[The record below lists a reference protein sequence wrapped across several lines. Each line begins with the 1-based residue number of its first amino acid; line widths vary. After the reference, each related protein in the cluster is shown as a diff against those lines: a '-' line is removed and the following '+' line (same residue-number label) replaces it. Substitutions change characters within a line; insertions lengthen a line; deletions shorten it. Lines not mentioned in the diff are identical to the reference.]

1 MVLTNETGMPA
12 ASTIANRAS
21 TTNPRS
27 PVKLIA
33 MDIDGTLLDSQSRLS
48 PENIAAI
55 TEAAERG
62 IEIVIVTGRRFHSAR
77 WTVDALPCDFHVI
90 ATNGALVKSK
100 DGITLQRHLLPAH
113 IARRVLDATEEFRPC
128 AGVIFD
134 RIRERQIVFEKID
147 WNGPYV
153 GPYLSRH
160 RDFVAEVV
168 PLTDCLDEDPLEVM
182 FIGECD
188 RLARVMKLVENLPYA
203 NEYTLAQT
211 VYAHRNL
218 SMLDVLQKGV
228 NKGAAL
234 AAWAAH
240 LGIARDEVM
249 ALGDNWNDREMLEY
263 AGLAVAMSNCVPEL
277 RDLGCQMTLSNDA
290 SGVAHAIRNFV
301 LNGEHG

>member
-1 MVLTNETGMPA
+1 MVQTNTTGMPT
-12 ASTIANRAS
+12 ASTIANHAPAANR
-21 TTNPRS
+21 RS

-33 MDIDGTLLDSQSRLS
+33 MDIDGTLLDSKSRLS

-55 TEAAERG
+55 SEAAKRG

-100 DGITLQRHLLPAH
+100 DGATLQRHLLPAH

-134 RIRERQIVFEKID
+134 RTRERQVIFEKID

-160 RDFVAEVV
+160 REFVAEVA

-182 FIGECD
+182 FIGECH
-188 RLARVMKLVENLPYA
+188 RLDRVMKLLEDLPYA

-211 VYAHRNL
+211 VYALRNL
-218 SMLDVLQKGV
+218 SMLDVLRKGV

-234 AAWAAH
+234 AAWAKR
-240 LGIARDEVM
+240 LGIAREEVM

-263 AGLAVAMSNCVPEL
+263 AGLPVIMGNCVPEL

-290 SGVAHAIRNFV
+290 SGVAHAIREFV
-301 LNGEHG
+301 LSGNRG

>member
-1 MVLTNETGMPA
+1 
-12 ASTIANRAS
+12 
-21 TTNPRS
+21 
-27 PVKLIA
+27 
-33 MDIDGTLLDSQSRLS
+33 DGTLLDSQSRLS
-48 PENIAAI
+48 AENIAAI

-100 DGITLQRHLLPAH
+100 DGTTLQRHLLPAH

-134 RIRERQIVFEKID
+134 RLRERQVIFEKID
-147 WNGPYV
+147 WDGPYV

-160 RDFVAEVV
+160 RDFVAEIA

-182 FIGECD
+182 FLGECD
-188 RLARVMKLVENLPYA
+188 RLARVMKLLENLPHA
-203 NEYTLAQT
+203 NDYTLAQT
-211 VYAHRNL
+211 VYADRNL

-228 NKGAAL
+228 NKGSAL
-234 AAWAAH
+234 AAWAQH

-263 AGLAVAMSNCVPEL
+263 AGLPVAMGNCVPEL

-290 SGVAHAIRNFV
+290 SGVAHAIRKFA
-301 LNGEHG
+301 LNGNHG

>member
-1 MVLTNETGMPA
+1 MVHTSETGMPT
-12 ASTIANRAS
+12 ASTIANRAPGA
-21 TTNPRS
+21 NGRS
-27 PVKLIA
+27 QIKLIA
-33 MDIDGTLLDSQSRLS
+33 MDIDGTLLDSHSRLS

-55 TEAAERG
+55 TEAAARG

-100 DGITLQRHLLPAH
+100 DGITLQRHLLSAH
-113 IARRVLDATEEFRPC
+113 TARRVLDATEEFRSG

-134 RIRERQIVFEKID
+134 RLRERQVIFEKID

-160 RDFVAEVV
+160 REFVAEIA

-182 FIGECD
+182 FIGEC
-188 RLARVMKLVENLPYA
+188 RLLARAMKLLENLPYA

-211 VYAHRNL
+211 VYAHRSL
-218 SMLDVLQKGV
+218 SMLDVLQKNV
-228 NKGAAL
+228 NKGSAL

-240 LGIARDEVM
+240 QGIARDEVM
-249 ALGDNWNDREMLEY
+249 AVGDNWNDREMLEY
-263 AGLAVAMSNCVPEL
+263 AGLPVTMGNCVPEL
-277 RDLGCQMTLSNDA
+277 RDLGCQMTLSNDN
-290 SGVAHAIRNFV
+290 SGVAHAIRKFA
-301 LNGEHG
+301 LNGSHG

>member
-1 MVLTNETGMPA
+1 MVQTSKTGMPT

-21 TTNPRS
+21 AADQRL

-100 DGITLQRHLLPAH
+100 DGITLQRRLLPAH
-113 IARRVLDATEEFRPC
+113 IARRVLDATEEFRHC

-134 RIRERQIVFEKID
+134 RLRERQIVFEKID

-160 RDFVAEVV
+160 RDFVAEIA

-182 FIGECD
+182 FIGECQL
-188 RLARVMKLVENLPYA
+188 LARAMKLLENLPYA
-203 NEYTLAQT
+203 KEYTLAQT

-228 NKGAAL
+228 NKGSAL

-240 LGIARDEVM
+240 LGIIRDEVM

-263 AGLAVAMSNCVPEL
+263 AGLPVIMGNCVPEL

-290 SGVAHAIRNFV
+290 SGVAHAIRKFV
-301 LNGEHG
+301 LNGSHA